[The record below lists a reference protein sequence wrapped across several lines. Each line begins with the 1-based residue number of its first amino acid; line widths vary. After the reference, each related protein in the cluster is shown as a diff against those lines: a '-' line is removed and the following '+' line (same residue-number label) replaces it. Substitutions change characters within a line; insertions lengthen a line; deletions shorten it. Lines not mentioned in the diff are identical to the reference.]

1 MMYQLFNNYLNTTQL
16 IMTGIL
22 FTFFI
27 TFLAL
32 KFPLPFLPV
41 DQGREFAI
49 NGKLSKGKIRGVGL
63 TFVLCF
69 IISSILFLPIDRE
82 YIIYLIL
89 LFCVMLSGYLD
100 DAADTPWSDYKKGFI
115 DLIISIVTM
124 LTFVNYNTT
133 VIHFF
138 ETELVIPKAVYVI
151 LGIIL
156 IWVSINVTNCSDGVD
171 GLCASLC
178 TVSLISFSLMYLVCI
193 QMQTSY
199 LSQFYLPICIST
211 PLRAVCLWEMPD
223 RVRLGF
229 ILQSSQSNQDIHSFT
244 SCWQQC

>member
-178 TVSLISFSLMYLVCI
+178 KFDAIELVK
-193 QMQTSY
+193 
-199 LSQFYLPICIST
+199 
-211 PLRAVCLWEMPD
+211 EGD
-223 RVRLGF
+223 R
-229 ILQSSQSNQDIHSFT
+229 
-244 SCWQQC
+244 

>member
-1 MMYQLFNNYLNTTQL
+1 
-16 IMTGIL
+16 MTGIL

-156 IWVSINVTNCSDGVD
+156 I
-171 GLCASLC
+171 L
-178 TVSLISFSLMYLVCI
+178 SLIHI
-193 QMQTSY
+193 
-199 LSQFYLPICIST
+199 
-211 PLRAVCLWEMPD
+211 
-223 RVRLGF
+223 
-229 ILQSSQSNQDIHSFT
+229 
-244 SCWQQC
+244 

>member
-1 MMYQLFNNYLNTTQL
+1 M
-16 IMTGIL
+16 IGIL

-156 IWVSINVTNCSDGVD
+156 IWEIG
-171 GLCASLC
+171 
-178 TVSLISFSLMYLVCI
+178 
-193 QMQTSY
+193 
-199 LSQFYLPICIST
+199 
-211 PLRAVCLWEMPD
+211 RAHV
-223 RVRLGF
+223 
-229 ILQSSQSNQDIHSFT
+229 
-244 SCWQQC
+244 

>member
-138 ETELVIPKAVYVI
+138 EI
-151 LGIIL
+151 
-156 IWVSINVTNCSDGVD
+156 D
-171 GLCASLC
+171 
-178 TVSLISFSLMYLVCI
+178 
-193 QMQTSY
+193 
-199 LSQFYLPICIST
+199 
-211 PLRAVCLWEMPD
+211 
-223 RVRLGF
+223 
-229 ILQSSQSNQDIHSFT
+229 
-244 SCWQQC
+244 QCDKLL

>member
-1 MMYQLFNNYLNTTQL
+1 MYQLFNNYLNTTQL
-16 IMTGIL
+16 IMIGIL

-49 NGKLSKGKIRGVGL
+49 NGKLSKGKVRGVGL

-69 IISSILFLPIDRE
+69 
-82 YIIYLIL
+82 IIYLIL

-156 IWVSINVTNCSDGVD
+156 IWVSINVTNCSDF
-171 GLCASLC
+171 AQ
-178 TVSLISFSLMYLVCI
+178 VCVP
-193 QMQTSY
+193 Y
-199 LSQFYLPICIST
+199 
-211 PLRAVCLWEMPD
+211 
-223 RVRLGF
+223 
-229 ILQSSQSNQDIHSFT
+229 H
-244 SCWQQC
+244 

>member
-1 MMYQLFNNYLNTTQL
+1 M
-16 IMTGIL
+16 
-22 FTFFI
+22 
-27 TFLAL
+27 
-32 KFPLPFLPV
+32 
-41 DQGREFAI
+41 
-49 NGKLSKGKIRGVGL
+49 

-178 TVSLISFSLMYLVCI
+178 TG
-193 QMQTSY
+193 
-199 LSQFYLPICIST
+199 FYLAIITVKSGHPFLYILLAAVLIVDGGLGLVKIFLKRFLKISILKNTRTPIHDH
-211 PLRAVCLWEMPD
+211 LRKNHNWSDTQVVI
-223 RVRLGF
+223 RF
-229 ILQSSQSNQDIHSFT
+229 IIIQVICSVLAFLLLV
-244 SCWQQC
+244 